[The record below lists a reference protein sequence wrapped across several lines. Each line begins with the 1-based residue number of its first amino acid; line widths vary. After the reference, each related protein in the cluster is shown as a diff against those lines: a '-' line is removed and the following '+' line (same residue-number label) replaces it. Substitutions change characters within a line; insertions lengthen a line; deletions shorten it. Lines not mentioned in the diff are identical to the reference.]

1 MSLLDP
7 YQAAREKHGI
17 VFAPRSRGADGAS
30 PQGHSLFLTNAR
42 AVDYNQLVDTCVSAH
57 ELKTCAAVLLERYC
71 MDNRVDKAMLQQL
84 LKHPKDVAAFD
95 CAALLARWDSE
106 GEVDFTTLPQD
117 TLHSLVL
124 GFPLWHEALRR
135 VRATTTS
142 PPTTGGSTLHATA
155 LSLPN

>member
-1 MSLLDP
+1 MPLYSRDFSEV
-7 YQAAREKHGI
+7 AHVKNGI

-30 PQGHSLFLTNAR
+30 PQGQALFLTNAR
-42 AVDYNQLVDTCVSAH
+42 AVDYNQLVDTCVAAP

-71 MDNRVDKAMLQQL
+71 IDNRVDKAMLQQL
-84 LKHPKDVAAFD
+84 LKHPKDVTAFD

-124 GFPLWHEALRR
+124 GFPLWHEALRH
-135 VRATTTS
+135 VRATT
-142 PPTTGGSTLHATA
+142 PAA
-155 LSLPN
+155 